1 LIWSINRADS
11 DLRSNPVQSI
21 SKGRQQG
28 PKVISPVLFRAFWE
42 LPLFSKYRLIILTV
56 AALVVALA
64 AARGLR
70 ALQRGTGRT
79 NGTDAVSSRVAG
91 RYADPAV
98 CAQCHPAIAATYR
111 KTGMGRSFRKVRS
124 EKDLD
129 AAPAKPFHHAASN
142 SFFEMTFRNG
152 AWFQR
157 RWQTGFDGRETNVD
171 EKRVDYVLG
180 SGNHART
187 LLHLTER
194 NTLQELP
201 LGWYSEK
208 GGFWGMNPGYD
219 RPDYSGS
226 VRPIYYECMFCHNGY
241 PGIPEGRQRDPAQT
255 TYLQPLPEGI
265 DCQRCHGPGQ
275 NHVEKASQGAAAQV
289 VRAAIVNPARLNPD
303 REMEVCLQCHLE
315 TSNQKLPHA
324 VVRFDRAPFS
334 YVPGQPLGDFEVAF
348 DRVAG
353 KNNGFEIAQAGYR
366 FRESQCFLKSAGKLR
381 CTTCHNPHD
390 IPRGENA
397 TARYNEICL
406 GCHQMATL
414 APAPAAHKTGADCVS
429 CHMPK
434 RRTDDAVHIVMT
446 DHFITRRLPAG
457 DLLAEKPEQI
467 ETQATSYQ
475 GEVVLY
481 YPARLPSTADNDL
494 TVAVAQV
501 REQSNLKNGVPL
513 LRTQITKYH
522 PTRPWYY
529 AELAEAYLA
538 IGDPA
543 SAIRSF
549 EEASRLD
556 PDSAPR
562 LIQWGDALMQTRQWT
577 PAESKLRRATEL
589 APGDPRAW
597 GRLGWALWQQDRAA
611 EAKSALEKAI
621 SLGPEVSDLHNNLGL
636 ILWGMGNQAQSETE
650 FREALRIQ
658 PGVAEWRLNLGRVL
672 ATQGKTAEAL
682 FQMDQSVNLKPDYVD
697 ARFDYARLLTDANR
711 PRDAEAQ
718 ANAVVESD
726 PKRADAHEL
735 LGALLAG
742 RGDLNAAA
750 RELQTAVRLQPTFA
764 RAQFELGMVLGG
776 QGDAAGAREHLTIA
790 AQSADPQ
797 VSAAARQQLQR
808 VP

>member
-1 LIWSINRADS
+1 
-11 DLRSNPVQSI
+11 LRNPIQSI
-21 SKGRQQG
+21 SQGRQAC
-28 PKVISPVLFRAFWE
+28 PKAILLVLFRAVSEF
-42 LPLFSKYRLIILTV
+42 PLHSKYRRIIFAG
-56 AALVVALA
+56 AALMVALA
-64 AARGLR
+64 AERGLNSFQGGPGR
-70 ALQRGTGRT
+70 ITG
-79 NGTDAVSSRVAG
+79 AW
-91 RYADPAV
+91 ADPAV
-98 CAQCHPAIAATYR
+98 CAQCHSAVAATYR
-111 KTGMGRSFRKVRS
+111 KTGMGQSFRKIRT

-129 AAPAKPFHHAASN
+129 AAAPVKPFHHAASN
-142 SFFEMTFRNG
+142 SFFEMIFRNG

-157 RWQTGFDGRETNVD
+157 RWQTGFDGRETNID
-171 EKRVDYVLG
+171 EKRVDYILG

-208 GGFWGMNPGYD
+208 GGSWGMNPGYD

-226 VRPIYYECMFCHNGY
+226 IRPIYYECMFCHNGY
-241 PGIPEGRQRDPAQT
+241 PRIPEGRQRDPSQS

-275 NHVEKASQGAAAQV
+275 DHVEKASHGAAAQV

-324 VVRFDRAPFS
+324 VVRLDRAPFS

-348 DRVAG
+348 DRAAG
-353 KNNGFEIAQAGYR
+353 KNTGFEVAQAGYR
-366 FRESQCFLKSAGKLR
+366 FRESQCFLKSGGLNGAAKLR

-390 IPRGENA
+390 IPRGQGA
-397 TARYNEICL
+397 TAHYNQVCL
-406 GCHQMATL
+406 GCHQTVTL
-414 APAPAAHKTGADCVS
+414 APVPVAHTANSDCVG

-446 DHFITRRLPAG
+446 DHLISRRPPAG
-457 DLLAEKPEQI
+457 DLLAGKPEQI
-467 ETQATSYQ
+467 ETQTTSYK
-475 GEVVLY
+475 GEVVPY

-501 REQSNLKNGVPL
+501 REQSNLKKGVPL
-513 LRTQITKYH
+513 LRAQIAKYH
-522 PTRPWYY
+522 PTRPGYY

-538 IGDPA
+538 IDDPA
-543 SAIRSF
+543 SAIRFF

-562 LIQWGDALMQTRQWT
+562 LIQWGDALMGARQWI
-577 PAESKLRRATEL
+577 PAESRLRRATEL

-597 GRLGWALWQQDRAA
+597 GRLGWALWQQDKGA

-621 SLGPEVSDLHNNLGL
+621 SLGPEISDLHNNFGL
-636 ILWGMGNQAQSETE
+636 ILWGTGKQAEAETE

-658 PGVAEWRLNLGRVL
+658 PGIAEWNLNLGRVL
-672 ATQGKTAEAL
+672 AAQGKTAEAL
-682 FQMDQSVNLKPDYVD
+682 FQMEQSINLKPDYVD

-718 ANAVVESD
+718 ANAVVASD

-742 RGDLNAAA
+742 RGDLDAAA
-750 RELQTAVRLQPTFA
+750 RELQAAVQLQPTFA

-776 QGDAAGAREHLTIA
+776 KGDLAGAREHLTIA
-790 AQSADPQ
+790 AQSPDPQ
-797 VSAAARQQLQR
+797 ASAAARQQLQR
-808 VP
+808 MR